1 MQVSFGKFV
10 PVVVRVNGR
19 DAYGEDVNKVT
30 NELCSLLRNDKG
42 FKPQDIN
49 LVEQQRIFFQ
59 SHVSD
64 YRRPSKKFHT
74 GETPRANVRPLNL
87 KNGRFLVTGR
97 DADFTDSRGRIYNI
111 DSNTFERSNY
121 QAIQLGL
128 TDEFTVYEQRKHSA
142 SKAREDALVDALQ
155 HNKLSKRLVVEADRI
170 CDSKKG
176 ERFEIKTLDLV
187 G

>member
-19 DAYGEDVNKVT
+19 DAFGEDVNKVT

-42 FKPQDIN
+42 FKPQDID

-87 KNGRFLVTGR
+87 KNGKFLVTGR
-97 DADFTDSRGRIYNI
+97 DADFADLRGRIYNI
-111 DSNTFERSNY
+111 DSNTLERNNY
-121 QAIQLGL
+121 PAIQLGL
-128 TDEFTVYEQRKHSA
+128 TDEITAYEQIKYNA
-142 SKAREDALVDALQ
+142 SKAREEAFVGALQ
-155 HNKLSKRLVVEADRI
+155 HNKLGKKLVVEADRI